1 MSMSKSVRQVHRWL
15 SAIFTLAV
23 IANFGAIATTGYVDW
38 LGYLA
43 VAPLF
48 LLLATGLYL
57 FLLPYL
63 TGARRAAAQE

>member
-1 MSMSKSVRQVHRWL
+1 MSKGIRQVHRWL
-15 SAIFTLAV
+15 SIFFTFAV
-23 IANFGAIATTGYVDW
+23 IANFAAIATSGYVDW

-57 FLLPYL
+57 FFLPYV
-63 TGARRAAAQE
+63 ARWRRTAGQA

>member
-1 MSMSKSVRQVHRWL
+1 MSMSKSIRQVHRWL

-23 IANFGAIATTGYVDW
+23 IANFAAIATTGYIDW

-57 FLLPYL
+57 FFLPYMVR
-63 TGARRAAAQE
+63 GRRAAAQE

>member
-15 SAIFTLAV
+15 SVIFTLAV
-23 IANFGAIATTGYVDW
+23 IANFAAIATTGYIDW

-48 LLLATGLYL
+48 LLLASGLYL
-57 FLLPYL
+57 FFLPYL
-63 TGARRAAAQE
+63 GRGRRAAAQE